1 MSRYLLDTNA
11 LCWLVTNDPS
21 MGPTTRAMISS
32 ASYVAYSAASVWE
45 LEIKRMTGRI
55 HRATTFASIA
65 KGTGLTEL
73 PITAAH
79 AGAISTVS
87 LPHKDP
93 FDHILLTQATV
104 EGLSLVTSDRALLNL
119 GRADV
124 LDARL

>member
-1 MSRYLLDTNA
+1 MRKSSR
-11 LCWLVTNDPS
+11 
-21 MGPTTRAMISS
+21 RRS
-32 ASYVAYSAASVWE
+32 ASWSIPNLAKVFPNFVYNDSHGAA
-45 LEIKRMTGRI
+45 
-55 HRATTFASIA
+55 F
-65 KGTGLTEL
+65 
-73 PITAAH
+73 
-79 AGAISTVS
+79 AISTVS